1 MKKIPLVF
9 FVASLVVVAS
19 VTASPTRTV
28 GVNTGDWAKS
38 ADFDVTWSSNDP
50 NASKVWYGMDLE
62 MYNQTE
68 WMRVEITQV
77 SGTNVT
83 MQSVLHFTNGSD
95 DTSSGWI
102 DVDTGDTVNAT
113 TMIISADLNE
123 NDAIYTSGDYSDWL
137 INETIT
143 RTYPDGVRETN
154 HINITHAFNYTM
166 PPDIEVDYFY
176 SMNFYWDRPTG
187 ILVEESFEVINQTG
201 EYLTAWSMAFKLTE
215 SNVWVIP
222 EFSTWLTWLAAIGTA
237 TIVLTL
243 GKRKLLRLPRDRPVI
258 SK

>member
-1 MKKIPLVF
+1 MNKIPFVF
-9 FVASLVVVAS
+9 FVVSLVVVAS
-19 VTASPTRTV
+19 VTATPARTV
-28 GVNTGDWAKS
+28 GVNTGDWIKF
-38 ADFDVTWSSNDP
+38 ADIDITWSSNDP

-62 MYNQTE
+62 MFNQTE
-68 WMRVEITQV
+68 WMRTEITQV

-83 MQSVLHFTNGSD
+83 MQSIQHFKNGSD

-123 NDAIYTSGDYSDWL
+123 NDAIYTSVDYSDWL

-143 RTYPDGVRETN
+143 RTYPDGARETN
-154 HINITHAFNYTM
+154 HINMTYAVNYTI
-166 PPDIEVDYFY
+166 PPDIEGYYFY
-176 SMNFYWDRPTG
+176 SMNFYWDRATG
-187 ILVEESFEVINQTG
+187 ILVEDSFEVINQTG
-201 EYLTAWSMAFKLTE
+201 EYLTAWSMVSKITE

-222 EFSTWLTWLAAIGTA
+222 EFSTWLAWLAAIGTA
-237 TIVLTL
+237 TIAVIL
-243 GKRKLLRLPRDRPVI
+243 GKRKLLRLPRDRPAI